1 MLHMRHWYV
10 FLVLLCLPLQ
20 WAWAE
25 SAACQLKAHVVASY
39 QHARAASHLP
49 VAAGQ
54 ELREAPQVG
63 AAVQIDMPRWE
74 FELDEEFDIVE
85 QISEP
90 DWGDVA
96 VDDLVCRPPANDN
109 AHGGTP
115 LDPHEFDL
123 PLCVAIA
130 APVLGDSLF
139 VASQHPPAPAPVF
152 RAYRPPSST
161 A

>member
-10 FLVLLCLPLQ
+10 FLVLLFLPLQ
-20 WAWAE
+20 WVWAE

-39 QHARAASHLP
+39 QHARVASHLP
-49 VAAGQ
+49 VAAGH
-54 ELREAPQVG
+54 ELHEAPLAG
-63 AAVQIDMPRWE
+63 AAVQVDMPRWE

-109 AHGGTP
+109 SYGGAHSTP
-115 LDPHEFDL
+115 T
-123 PLCVAIA
+123 
-130 APVLGDSLF
+130 
-139 VASQHPPAPAPVF
+139 
-152 RAYRPPSST
+152 SST
-161 A
+161 FPCASRSPRPSWAIRCSSLCSFPPRRPRCSGPTGRHH